1 MGNAVNKAAKRI
13 KKEWAIRGYL
23 RAGYPRKTASRW
35 YNMCR
40 RDSRLWRN
48 AYPKSTLDAVHA
60 QGYLAKNIE
69 RLSVRPGAP
78 CERITDLDYLFLQ
91 PFNNSYAKWL
101 GDLNTMNRMLPAF
114 SAYIPKVY
122 FSVFNRQGLHILSYP
137 SAETK
142 KRTKDILRTLAR
154 EKVLLL
160 RPAFFG
166 STGRQYVL
174 TYASQN
180 ELWVGKRRRTIPQFK
195 AMLSKLGPSYVV
207 CERVRYDYP
216 IGDDWEGSSY
226 FKLYVAN
233 DMDEGTKLL
242 FGIADVFDDFGTD
255 RQVALD
261 IRDGSFQYNDCEYM
275 VPHWDLISET
285 ILRLAGTVRQISYFS
300 VSVVAAESGFKIC
313 NCSTS
318 PVLPRIMPNKELND
332 YLLGRVRDKKS
343 VGQTTKQKAD
353 AIRYSLYRR
362 HVKKKGK
369 KGIRPY
375 MQKLW
380 EEAVKADKKWPGTT
394 MAQKKWAWERGFL
407 SFRISQ
413 YGLTEENYKNYLS
426 DYQYHWLNRING
438 VYQGWVND
446 KLTFRYIMEPFK
458 KYVPDYYFSV
468 FKNRGET
475 VVARL
480 MDCPDGFQSTMDSIC
495 ALLRQEKK
503 LAFKAAAGTHGD
515 GFYALEYVPET
526 GTYQINGQESTQEE
540 LEALLASQRS
550 FYVVTSYINMHPT
563 LKRIYPQSVNSIR
576 IMVINRNGYAPKIM
590 QTYMRIGSSKTGY
603 TDNVGYG
610 GICAMVDTETGT
622 LYAPETLRDHVYYP
636 CPVHPDTG
644 VEIAGIQIPH
654 WREVCEA
661 VLEICRSIPELEYL
675 GFDVAVTEDGFNV
688 MEINIHQDL
697 HKVAQY
703 SDEIMEF
710 FRSKIRYKERQ
721 NGLPYSV

>member
-1 MGNAVNKAAKRI
+1 MSNAVNKAVKRV
-13 KKEWAIRGYL
+13 KKEWAMRETL
-23 RAGYPRKTASRW
+23 RDGYPRKVASRW
-35 YNMCR
+35 YNACQRDFRVWTKSFTR
-40 RDSRLWRN
+40 RELEE
-48 AYPKSTLDAVHA
+48 AHA
-60 QGYLAKNIE
+60 HGYLAKTVK
-69 RLSVRPGAP
+69 RLGLQSGRV
-78 CERITDLDYLFLQ
+78 TDLDYLFLQ
-91 PFNNSYAKWL
+91 PFNNSYSKWL
-101 GDLNTMNRMLPAF
+101 ADMNTMSRMLPDF
-114 SAYIPKVY
+114 SDCLPEIYY
-122 FSVFNRQGLHILSYP
+122 SVFNRNGLHILSYP
-137 SAETK
+137 VAETG
-142 KRTKDILRTLAR
+142 RSVQDIIDTLA
-154 EKVLLL
+154 EKKTLML
-160 RPAFFG
+160 RPSFFESKG
-166 STGRQYVL
+166 QRYELNYVSRDAVRVGHRL
-174 TYASQN
+174 RSISQFEKMLCRLN
-180 ELWVGKRRRTIPQFK
+180 RMYVICELV
-195 AMLSKLGPSYVV
+195 S
-207 CERVRYDYP
+207 YDYP
-216 IGDDWEGSSY
+216 IGDNWEDSSY
-226 FKLYVAN
+226 YKLYVAN
-233 DMDEGTKLL
+233 DTEEGAKIL
-242 FGIADVFDDFGTD
+242 FGVADIFNDFGTD
-255 RQVALD
+255 RQTALD
-261 IRDGSFQYNDCEYM
+261 IRDGSFSYNDCEYM
-275 VPHWDLISET
+275 VPHWSLISNT

-300 VSVVAAESGFKIC
+300 VSVVPTESGFKIT

-318 PVLPRIMPNKELND
+318 PVLPRIMPNKDLND
-332 YLLGRVRDKKS
+332 YLLARVKEKKS
-343 VGQTTKQKAD
+343 VGQTTKQKMD
-353 AIRYSLYRR
+353 AIRDSLYRR

-380 EEAVKADKKWPGTT
+380 EEAVEADKKWPGTT

-413 YGLTEENYKNYLS
+413 YGLTEENYKNFLS

-480 MDCPDGFQSTMDSIC
+480 MDCPDGFRSTMDGVC

-526 GTYQINGQESTQEE
+526 GQYLVNGKESTKEE
-540 LEALLASQRS
+540 LETVLENQSS
-550 FYVVTSYINMHPT
+550 FYVVTSYINMHPV
-563 LKRIYPQSVNSIR
+563 LKQIYPKSVNSIR
-576 IMVINRNGYAPKIM
+576 IMVINQNGYNPKIM

-610 GICAMVDTETGT
+610 GICAMIDGETGT
-622 LYAPETLRDHVYYP
+622 LYDPETLQDHVYSP

-654 WREVCEA
+654 WQEVCET
-661 VLEICRSIPELEYL
+661 VLDICRSIPELEYL
-675 GFDVAVTEDGFNV
+675 GFDIAVTEDSFNV

-703 SDEIMEF
+703 SEEVMEF
-710 FRSKIRYKERQ
+710 FRSKIRYKERL